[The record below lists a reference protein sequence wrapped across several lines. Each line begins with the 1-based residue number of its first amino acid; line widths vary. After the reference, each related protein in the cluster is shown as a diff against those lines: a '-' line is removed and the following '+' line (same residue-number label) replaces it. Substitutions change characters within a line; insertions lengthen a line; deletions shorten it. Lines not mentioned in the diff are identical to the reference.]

1 MRYLPF
7 PIVLIAILSF
17 PLSIFAQLIPGESY
31 FSSDNY
37 VEYIAGNLP
46 LIISVPHGGEL
57 KPQSIPDRD
66 CSGCVY
72 VKDSYTQEL
81 GREIAAAI
89 QLQTGCYPHV
99 VINLLHREKLD
110 ANRAIGEA
118 ADSNPE
124 AEAAWT
130 SYHAFIDSSEN
141 QIMQAFGKGL
151 FLDLHGHG
159 HDIQRI
165 ELGYL
170 LSGSELRRPNSSLND
185 SLYINDISI
194 RNLILA
200 DGQSNSLSQLVRGTQ
215 SLGALLEDRNYPSVP
230 SDLDPAPQNG
240 ESYFSGGYNT
250 RRYGSQQ
257 GGSID
262 AIQAECNQ
270 DIRFQEDDR
279 QQFAD
284 SMGRVMIDFLQLYY
298 LDQGGLDFCNA
309 VSMEESIDFLWEL
322 YPNPARDHL
331 LIETDLIQYELAII
345 NQLGQLISQASMNS
359 NQNRLDISSLN
370 CGNYIIEVSQ
380 EKEVLHRA
388 KFIKSCE

>member
-1 MRYLPF
+1 MKKLLF
-7 PIVLIAILSF
+7 PALLIAMLSA
-17 PLSIFAQLIPGESY
+17 PLSLFAQLIPGNSY
-31 FSSDNY
+31 FSPDNY

-46 LIISVPHGGEL
+46 LIISVPHGGDL

-81 GREIAAAI
+81 GRELAAAI
-89 QLQTGCYPHV
+89 QAETGCYPHV
-99 VINLLHREKLD
+99 IINLLHREKLD

-130 SYHAFIDSSEN
+130 SYHGYIDSAEN
-141 QIMQAFGKGL
+141 QIMQSFGKGL

-170 LSGSELRRPNSSLND
+170 LSGSELRMPNSSLND
-185 SLYINDISI
+185 SSFLEEISI
-194 RNLILA
+194 RNLILT
-200 DGQSNSLSQLVRGTQ
+200 DGQANTLTAYLRGNQ

-230 SDLDPAPQNG
+230 SDLDPFPQNG
-240 ESYFSGGYNT
+240 EAYFSGGYNT
-250 RRYGSQQ
+250 RRYGSQE

-279 QQFAD
+279 QEFAD
-284 SMGRVMIDFLQLYY
+284 SLGVVMVDFLELYY
-298 LDQGGLDFCNA
+298 LEQGGLDFCNA
-309 VSMEESIDFLWEL
+309 VSVEEELDIHWEL
-322 YPNPARDHL
+322 YPNPARDYL
-331 LIETDLIQYELAII
+331 LIDTDLIQYDLAIF
-345 NQLGQLISQASMNS
+345 NPLGQLISQASMS
-359 NQNRLDISSLN
+359 SSLERLDISALN

-380 EKEVLHRA
+380 EKRVFHRS
-388 KFIKSCE
+388 KFIKSCD